1 MIFTTN
7 GRRCTIKQQG
17 EPEMLGTIVSASI
30 VTALVSLVCIIGI
43 PWSIS
48 PTKWG
53 TRILTGI
60 KTPFAFLLTGHIVI
74 FFVAT
79 LIGLLVGSILLSGAV
94 PKSSYWIIAAVAL
107 VTSLVELATD
117 LGWLAQ
123 RLLGRK
129 PQPEKRV
136 LEEKATML
144 LGAII
149 GIAVWFLIVHAW

>member
-1 MIFTTN
+1 
-7 GRRCTIKQQG
+7 
-17 EPEMLGTIVSASI
+17 MLSSLVPASI
-30 VTALVSLVCIIGI
+30 VTALVSLICIIGI

-53 TRILTGI
+53 ARLLTGI
-60 KTPFAFLLTGHIVI
+60 KTPFAFLLTGHIVV

-79 LIGLLVGSILLSGAV
+79 LVGLLVGSILLSGAV
-94 PKSSYWIIAAVAL
+94 PKSLFWIIAAVAL

-123 RLLGRK
+123 KVLGRK

-144 LGAII
+144 VGAII

>member
-1 MIFTTN
+1 
-7 GRRCTIKQQG
+7 
-17 EPEMLGTIVSASI
+17 MLGTIVSASI
-30 VTALVSLVCIIGI
+30 VTALVSLICIIGI

-48 PTKWG
+48 PTNWG
-53 TRILTGI
+53 ARILTGI

-79 LIGLLVGSILLSGAV
+79 LVGLLVGSIILRGRV
-94 PKSSYWIIAAVAL
+94 PEIFFWIVAAVAL
-107 VTSLVELATD
+107 VTSLVELVTD

-123 RLLGRK
+123 RVLGRK

>member
-1 MIFTTN
+1 
-7 GRRCTIKQQG
+7 
-17 EPEMLGTIVSASI
+17 MLGTIVSASI
-30 VTALVSLVCIIGI
+30 VTALVSLICIIGI

-53 TRILTGI
+53 ARILTGI
-60 KTPFAFLLTGHIVI
+60 KTPFAFLLTGHIVV

-79 LIGLLVGSILLSGAV
+79 LVGLLVGSILLTGRV
-94 PKSSYWIIAAVAL
+94 PRSLFWIVAAVAL

-123 RLLGRK
+123 RVLGRK

-144 LGAII
+144 LGAIV

>member
-1 MIFTTN
+1 
-7 GRRCTIKQQG
+7 
-17 EPEMLGTIVSASI
+17 MLGAIVSASI
-30 VTALVSLVCIIGI
+30 VTALVSLICIIGI

-53 TRILTGI
+53 ARILTGI

-79 LIGLLVGSILLSGAV
+79 LVGLLVGSILLGDRV
-94 PKSSYWIIAAVAL
+94 PKILFWIVAAVAL

-123 RLLGRK
+123 RVLGRK

-144 LGAII
+144 VGAII